1 MYEHFIFFFLNY
13 ILHFH
18 MSSLTIFDIKEYI
31 YVNNLM
37 YTNDSNINGQI
48 ICIILMWFKKIEIY
62 WIFKH
67 KTAHSK

>member
-1 MYEHFIFFFLNY
+1 MNISYFFLNY

-48 ICIILMWFKKIEIY
+48 ICIILM
-62 WIFKH
+62 
-67 KTAHSK
+67 

>member
-1 MYEHFIFFFLNY
+1 
-13 ILHFH
+13 

-48 ICIILMWFKKIEIY
+48 ICIILM
-62 WIFKH
+62 
-67 KTAHSK
+67 